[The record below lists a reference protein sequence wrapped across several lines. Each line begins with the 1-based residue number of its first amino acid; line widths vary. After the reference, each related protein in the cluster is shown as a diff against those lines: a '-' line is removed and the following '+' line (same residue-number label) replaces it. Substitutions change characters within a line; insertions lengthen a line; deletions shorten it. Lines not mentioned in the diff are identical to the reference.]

1 MNTNKLTGPWI
12 WDIVGLCLQRK
23 IMQFHSKQIGTL
35 PGDHNQP
42 GGPATERTHMKY
54 FVLRKFKYIRGF
66 EHDMPA
72 VEKCKNGFDKLE
84 DALEAKTCLEHLEHR
99 PDMVSFVIVRET
111 NAKN

>member
-66 EHDMPA
+66 EHEMPA
-72 VEKCKNGFDKLE
+72 NEMCKNGFDDLATAE
-84 DALEAKTCLEHLEHR
+84 GAKAALEHLNHR
-99 PDMVSFVIVRET
+99 PDMVSFIIV
-111 NAKN
+111 KQVQ

>member
-23 IMQFHSKQIGTL
+23 IMQFHRKDI
-35 PGDHNQP
+35 
-42 GGPATERTHMKY
+42 MKY
-54 FVLRKFKYIRGF
+54 FVLKKFKYIRGF

-72 VEKCKNGFDKLE
+72 LEKCKNGFDKLE

-99 PDMVSFVIVRET
+99 PDMVSFVIVREI
-111 NAKN
+111 K